1 MTPSTVGELFSAW
14 DGCRKEAR
22 VWDHL
27 KGTLEKVRQLSK
39 GGGEA
44 VIIRMPDGRA
54 VEDEVLIRVLADID
68 GAIEDLEQQAR
79 TIEAQNVG

>member
-1 MTPSTVGELFSAW
+1 MPSTTVGELVAALE
-14 DGCRKEAR
+14 GCRKQAR

-27 KGTLEKVRQLSK
+27 RGTLEKVRELSK

-54 VEDEVLIRVLADID
+54 VEDEVLIQILADID
-68 GAIEDLEQQAR
+68 GAIADLEQQAR
-79 TIEAQNVG
+79 GIEAQNVG